1 MQLDLMGR
9 GGMRNVLVEKKSGLS
24 PNLAR
29 IVRGRGDLVIM
40 SGIGCSRLQLPFTK
54 FSLLTSPWTGTGEEQ
69 AWGMRHNPQ
78 MVMSLQSYLVMIL
91 RWSMTQIASTFPAG
105 SPLI

>member
-1 MQLDLMGR
+1 MH
-9 GGMRNVLVEKKSGLS
+9 EKCFSGKEV
-24 PNLAR
+24 R
-29 IVRGRGDLVIM
+29 IVSQFGKDRERKRGFSAYVQA

-54 FSLLTSPWTGTGEEQ
+54 VSLLTSPWTGTGKEQ

-78 MVMSLQSYLVMIL
+78 MVMSLQPYLVMIL
-91 RWSMTQIASTFPAG
+91 RWSMTQIASAFPAG